1 MYYHYIMVQDV
12 GEEIE
17 DKNEFISIL
26 KKNPGVVVIKF
37 GAEWCGPC
45 KLINEDVHDWFEKMP
60 DTVKCYDLDVDDNF
74 EIYAYLKT
82 KKQVYSIPSIL
93 AWKKGNTMIGA
104 DYSVVG
110 TNKDLISTFFS
121 QVIGK

>member
-1 MYYHYIMVQDV
+1 MPKEIL
-12 GEEIE
+12 EEIE
-17 DKNEFISIL
+17 DKEAFSTIL

-45 KLINEDVHDWFEKMP
+45 KLINSDVHDWFEKMP
-60 DTVKCYDLDVDDNF
+60 DNVKCYDLDVDENF

-82 KKQVYSIPSIL
+82 KKQVSSIPVIL

-104 DYSVVG
+104 DYSVLG
-110 TNKDLISTFFS
+110 ANKKAIETFFG
-121 QVIGK
+121 QVTSK

>member
-1 MYYHYIMVQDV
+1 MVEDV

-45 KLINEDVHDWFEKMP
+45 KLINEEVHDWFKKMP

-74 EIYAYLKT
+74 ELFAYLKT
-82 KKQVYSIPSIL
+82 KKQISSIPAIL
-93 AWKKGNTMIGA
+93 AWKKGNTMVGP

-110 TNKDLISTFFS
+110 GNKEKINDFFNGL
-121 QVIGK
+121 V